1 MSKKHF
7 IQIKK
12 NDNLFYEYS
21 ISSKSDLYTGR
32 LKEIL
37 QEQFEIKNSIRC
49 MCDMQKELYLYVTQK
64 GFVKKYPKSQEH
76 DLECIFSS
84 ERKEF
89 IEEDTGIHK
98 TSIFDE
104 AKSNSSNSQTS
115 NSNTEKAKRLTYYD
129 FCRTLISTAATEA
142 FNYTNDD
149 NTNESI
155 ENFTFNQFCFSF
167 LKALSEMKIK
177 ANKEITVKEF
187 FKSSKDLYYSFGII
201 KDDIFSNCENNGL
214 KDNDELEINLYPV
227 SYDKEQ
233 REWSYDTQKKLK
245 ITNKR
250 LKLTSGLSQIWNNYI
265 SPVYF
270 YFAVYKDSKIVRFY
284 IMPIC
289 IYKNK
294 ITFVESDYER
304 EYAKKLIDE
313 NTVFIKPISNDEI
326 YNINPTLI
334 NPSCE
339 FIPYINYHPDF
350 LEFRDN
356 KLIITEVSGFD
367 NKEYTVHMNKKIRYY
382 TNYIKNKERFFSFKK
397 IDGKTLEEVDYWT
410 GEERLERGRFE
421 GMKWKDI
428 YTSTLKW
435 YIEEKKPYFRD
446 CAKRELKRRGEYYG

>member
-89 IEEDTGIHK
+89 IDEETGIHK
-98 TSIFDE
+98 ASIFDE
-104 AKSNSSNSQTS
+104 ALSSNSTSSS
-115 NSNTEKAKRLTYYD
+115 NSKQEKAKRLTYYD
-129 FCRTLISTAATEA
+129 FCRTAISIATTEA

-149 NTNESI
+149 KTNESI
-155 ENFTFNQFCFSF
+155 ENFSFDQFCFSL
-167 LKALSEMKIK
+167 LKAMDKLKIK
-177 ANKEITVKEF
+177 AKKEVSIKEYF
-187 FKSSKDLYYSFGII
+187 SANKDLFFSFGMI
-201 KDDIFSNCENNGL
+201 KDDIFSKCDDSKLND
-214 KDNDELEINLYPV
+214 KDEVEINLYPIK
-227 SYDKEQ
+227 YDKEQ
-233 REWSYDTQKKLK
+233 KQWSYNKLRKSK

-250 LKLTSGLSQIWNNYI
+250 LKLTSGLSKIWDNSI
-265 SPVYF
+265 SPEYF
-270 YFAVYKDSKIVRFY
+270 YFAVYKDFKIVRFF
-284 IMPIC
+284 IMPVC
-289 IYKNK
+289 MHKNY

-313 NTVFIKPISNDEI
+313 NIVFIKPISNDEI
-326 YNINPTLI
+326 YNINPSLI
-334 NPSCE
+334 NSSCE

-350 LEFRDN
+350 LELRDN

-367 NKEYTVHMNKKIRYY
+367 NKEYTEHMNKKIRYY
-382 TNYIKNKERFFSFKK
+382 TNYIKNKEMYFDFKK
-397 IDGKTLEEVDYWT
+397 IDGKTLEEVESWT
-410 GEERLERGRFE
+410 GEERLERGSFE

-428 YTSTLKW
+428 YTTTLKW
-435 YIEEKKPYFRD
+435 YIDERKPYFRD
-446 CAKRELKRRGEYYG
+446 CAKKELKRRGEYYG